1 MTKHERIDLYQDVT
15 NRIVEQLENGVAP
28 WVQPWSNTA
37 SGPALP
43 LNVTTGR
50 RYSGINVLLL
60 WGTVQM
66 CGFTSQRWLT
76 FNQARKV
83 GGSVRKGEKGTTV
96 CYADSYVPGGNEADE
111 EERAVR
117 FLKRYTVFNIDQCE
131 HLPEEMTGYVASLPE
146 REIVPHADALLQ
158 ATGADIRIGGDKAFY
173 APDPDYIRLP
183 PQNAYYEQINWY
195 RTAFH
200 ETAHW
205 SGHKSRL
212 DRDLSGRFG
221 SHKYM
226 AEEIVAELTAAF
238 VLAELNITPTVRH
251 ADYIG
256 SWITLLK
263 EDKRAVF
270 AAARLASQAAEYILA
285 FQSKAP
291 RLPAELSRMAA

>member
-1 MTKHERIDLYQDVT
+1 MTKHERVDLYQDVT

-37 SGPALP
+37 SGPSLP

-66 CGFTSQRWLT
+66 RGFTSQRWLT

-83 GGSVRKGEKGTTV
+83 GGNVRKGEKGTTV
-96 CYADSYVPGGNEADE
+96 FYADRFVPGGQDAGEDA
-111 EERAVR
+111 RAIP
-117 FLKRYTVFNIDQCE
+117 FLKRFTVFNIDQCE
-131 HLPEEMTGYVASLPE
+131 NLPEEMAGSVAPLPE
-146 REIVPHADALLQ
+146 RVIVPHAEALLQ

-173 APDPDYIRLP
+173 APDPDYIHLP

-205 SGHKSRL
+205 SGHKNRL

-256 SWITLLK
+256 SWIAMLK
-263 EDKRAVF
+263 DEKRAVF
-270 AAARLASQAAEYILA
+270 AAARLASQAAV
-285 FQSKAP
+285 
-291 RLPAELSRMAA
+291 

>member
-1 MTKHERIDLYQDVT
+1 MTKHERLDLYQEVT

-37 SGPALP
+37 SGPSLP

-96 CYADSYVPGGNEADE
+96 FYADSFVPGGQEADE
-111 EERAVR
+111 DARAIP
-117 FLKRYTVFNIDQCE
+117 FLKRFTVFNIDQCE
-131 HLPEEMTGYVASLPE
+131 HLPEEMTSAHAPLPE
-146 REIVPHADALLQ
+146 RDIIPCAEALLQ

-173 APDPDYIRLP
+173 APSPDYIQIP
-183 PQNAYYEQINWY
+183 PQNAYFEKIKWY

-200 ETAHW
+200 EVAHW
-205 SGHKSRL
+205 SGHESRL
-212 DRDLSGRFG
+212 NRDLSGRFG
-221 SHKYM
+221 SHRYM

-238 VLAELNITPTVRH
+238 VLAELKIAPTVRH

-256 SWITLLK
+256 NWIAMLK
-263 EDKRAVF
+263 EQKRAVF
-270 AAARLASQAAEYILA
+270 AAARLASQAADYILGFRTDA
-285 FQSKAP
+285 RAGSSPLA
-291 RLPAELSRMAA
+291 RLAA

>member
-28 WVQPWSNTA
+28 WVQPWSSTA
-37 SGPALP
+37 SGPSLP

-96 CYADSYVPGGNEADE
+96 FYADSFVPGGKEAE
-111 EERAVR
+111 EDARAVQ

-131 HLPEEMTGYVASLPE
+131 HLPEDMTGTVASLPE
-146 REIVPHADALLQ
+146 RETVPHAEALLQ

-183 PQNAYYEQINWY
+183 PQNAYFEQINWY

-256 SWITLLK
+256 SWISLLK

-270 AAARLASQAAEYILA
+270 TAARLASQAAEYILA
-285 FQSKAP
+285 FQSNDSCLAAP
-291 RLPAELSRMAA
+291 FSRMVA